1 MLETHHIALLS
12 LIKYLGISDLKRGV
26 SLSIIAS
33 HSQGVHFS
41 LVLNRERSCPYNLFE
56 SLHRT
61 LPMRE
66 VCKSVLSRVSLPA
79 LNHFKSVIRQPT
91 SLGPR
96 EAAGVVTVQTPRR
109 EQQGPGK
116 SHPSSE
122 VRRRE
127 ETPSAL
133 SRVRPRAIG
142 RGRPR
147 WGGAPPLLSLLNHT
161 SLSPGNR
168 RTRKYCLAD
177 SLGRAP
183 CSPVTLTRN

>member
-1 MLETHHIALLS
+1 MLS
-12 LIKYLGISDLKRGV
+12 LIKYLGISDLKCGV

-33 HSQGVHFS
+33 DSQGVHFS
-41 LVLNRERSCPYNLFE
+41 LVLNGERSCPLNLFE

-61 LPMRE
+61 LPVRE
-66 VCKSVLSRVSLPA
+66 VCQTVLSRVSLPA
-79 LNHFKSVIRQPT
+79 LNHFKSVICR
-91 SLGPR
+91 GPR

-133 SRVRPRAIG
+133 SRVR
-142 RGRPR
+142 
-147 WGGAPPLLSLLNHT
+147 
-161 SLSPGNR
+161 SPSH
-168 RTRKYCLAD
+168 RTRPPT
-177 SLGRAP
+177 LGRSA
-183 CSPVTLTRN
+183 SPTQSAESHVSLTRKQTHSEILFS

>member
-1 MLETHHIALLS
+1 MLS
-12 LIKYLGISDLKRGV
+12 LIKYLGISDLKCGV

-33 HSQGVHFS
+33 DSQGVHFS
-41 LVLNRERSCPYNLFE
+41 LVLNGERSCPLNLFE

-61 LPMRE
+61 LPVRE
-66 VCKSVLSRVSLPA
+66 VCQTVLSRVSLPA
-79 LNHFKSVIRQPT
+79 LNHFKSVICR
-91 SLGPR
+91 GPR

-147 WGGAPPLLSLLNHT
+147 GGGAPPLLSLLNHT

>member
-1 MLETHHIALLS
+1 MLETHHIALLL

-133 SRVRPRAIG
+133 SRVR
-142 RGRPR
+142 
-147 WGGAPPLLSLLNHT
+147 
-161 SLSPGNR
+161 SPSH
-168 RTRKYCLAD
+168 RTRPPT
-177 SLGRAP
+177 LGRSA
-183 CSPVTLTRN
+183 SPTQSAESHVSLTQKQTHSEILFS

>member
-1 MLETHHIALLS
+1 MLS

-26 SLSIIAS
+26 SLSIITS

-79 LNHFKSVIRQPT
+79 LNHFKSVICW
-91 SLGPR
+91 GPR
-96 EAAGVVTVQTPRR
+96 EAAGVVTGQTPRR

-133 SRVRPRAIG
+133 SRVR
-142 RGRPR
+142 
-147 WGGAPPLLSLLNHT
+147 
-161 SLSPGNR
+161 SPSH
-168 RTRKYCLAD
+168 RTRPPT
-177 SLGRAP
+177 LGRSA
-183 CSPVTLTRN
+183 SPTQSAESHVSLTRKQTHSEILFS

>member
-1 MLETHHIALLS
+1 MLS
-12 LIKYLGISDLKRGV
+12 LIKYLGISDLKCGV

-41 LVLNRERSCPYNLFE
+41 LVLNGERSCPLNLFE

-61 LPMRE
+61 LPVRE
-66 VCKSVLSRVSLPA
+66 VCQTVLSRVSLPA
-79 LNHFKSVIRQPT
+79 LNHFKSVICR
-91 SLGPR
+91 GPR

-133 SRVRPRAIG
+133 SRVR
-142 RGRPR
+142 
-147 WGGAPPLLSLLNHT
+147 
-161 SLSPGNR
+161 SPSH
-168 RTRKYCLAD
+168 RTRPPT
-177 SLGRAP
+177 LGRSA
-183 CSPVTLTRN
+183 SPTQSAESHVSFTRKQTHLEILFS